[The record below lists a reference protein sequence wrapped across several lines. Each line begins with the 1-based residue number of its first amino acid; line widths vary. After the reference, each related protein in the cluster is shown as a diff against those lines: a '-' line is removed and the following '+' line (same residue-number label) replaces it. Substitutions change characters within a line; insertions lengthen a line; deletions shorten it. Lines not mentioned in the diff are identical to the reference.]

1 MGMSVVTVATG
12 GMPVVE
18 STNGYGLPVTEAANK
33 FGMAVTKVV
42 GKPGLPVIFVSPPLA
57 RATRQA
63 EPADADLPDRA
74 DNMVDPKSERARAST
89 I

>member
-1 MGMSVVTVATG
+1 MGMPVVTVATG

-18 STNGYGLPVTEAANK
+18 STNGRGTPVTEATNK
-33 FGMAVTKVV
+33 FGIAVTKVV

-57 RATRQA
+57 RATRQ
-63 EPADADLPDRA
+63 EPADANLPDRA
-74 DNMVDPKSERARAST
+74 DPLVDPKPARARASQ

>member
-1 MGMSVVTVATG
+1 MGMSVVTVAAG

-18 STNGYGLPVTEAANK
+18 STNGYGLPVTEAANL

-63 EPADADLPDRA
+63 EPNDADLPDRA
-74 DNMVDPKSERARAST
+74 DKVVDPKPGRARASQ